1 MGKISLGYSFVN
13 KIIIFL
19 THLAIYP
26 KFRGGLLKLME
37 VAGNTGRRRYVRYEI
52 KP

>member
-1 MGKISLGYSFVN
+1 M
-13 KIIIFL
+13 IFL

-26 KFRGGLLKLME
+26 KFRGGLMKPIE
-37 VAGNTGRRRYVRYEI
+37 IAGDTGRRRYVRYEI